1 MRVCSFTPS
10 ATEIIYSLGLQ
21 DSLQGVTYDCD
32 YPTEAK
38 SKPIVVLSSLNSGHE
53 TSQEIDAKVRK
64 SLSQGRSLY
73 LLDRERF
80 KAADPDIIITQG
92 LCEVCAPSD
101 AIVSEIPD
109 FLGKDPRI
117 LSLNPSNVEDII
129 GDIERVGTILGKGD
143 VAKEI
148 TNNLRKR
155 VQKVRA
161 ITNQTKR
168 RRIFCMEWLDP
179 IYNTGHWVTDVIN
192 LAGGLDEL
200 ASTVGGESV
209 MVEWDDILDYNPDV
223 LVMMPCGW
231 PISRTI
237 SDLESITSRRG
248 FRQLRAVMNDEV
260 FVVDGS
266 AYFSRPGPRIVDSAE
281 ILAKILHP
289 KSFRDLILP
298 PGSMQKLQF
307 NSAT

>member
-1 MRVCSFTPS
+1 
-10 ATEIIYSLGLQ
+10 
-21 DSLQGVTYDCD
+21 
-32 YPTEAK
+32 
-38 SKPIVVLSSLNSGHE
+38 
-53 TSQEIDAKVRK
+53 
-64 SLSQGRSLY
+64 
-73 LLDRERF
+73 
-80 KAADPDIIITQG
+80 
-92 LCEVCAPSD
+92 
-101 AIVSEIPD
+101 
-109 FLGKDPRI
+109 
-117 LSLNPSNVEDII
+117 
-129 GDIERVGTILGKGD
+129 
-143 VAKEI
+143 
-148 TNNLRKR
+148 
-155 VQKVRA
+155 
-161 ITNQTKR
+161 
-168 RRIFCMEWLDP
+168 MEWLDP

-289 KSFRDLILP
+289 KSFRDLLLP
-298 PGSMQKLQF
+298 PGSMQKLQL